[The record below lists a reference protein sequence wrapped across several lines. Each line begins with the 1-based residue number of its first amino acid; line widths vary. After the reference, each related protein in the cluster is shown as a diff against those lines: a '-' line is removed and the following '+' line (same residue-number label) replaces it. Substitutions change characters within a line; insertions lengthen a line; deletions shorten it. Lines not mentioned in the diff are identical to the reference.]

1 MRSIHMNK
9 KNSFASRKDRRFGN
23 HFVDYYTC
31 SLGYGRK
38 KRPRIRYLEWAQG
51 KVDFCSPF
59 EKDLF
64 FSMNPSD
71 SPKDIELETT
81 VEKALDKLNEEEKRF
96 IQYFYYDCF
105 SYEKISQILGKRKY
119 KLEKIHKDAKEKLKL
134 VLKSFVKKRFGI
146 SLSLDASAKDMD
158 CIICKSPHTKKL
170 DELIKKKK
178 KNQTWSRLIKLFKKD
193 YGVNIKTPQIL
204 ITHQKKHMVK

>member
-1 MRSIHMNK
+1 MKTNK

-31 SLGYGRK
+31 SSGYGRK

-105 SYEKISQILGKRKY
+105 SYEKISQILGKKKY
-119 KLEKIHKDAKEKLKL
+119 KLEKIHENATEKLKL
-134 VLKSFVKKRFGI
+134 VLKNFVKKRFGI
-146 SLSLDASAKDMD
+146 SLSLDASAKDMN
-158 CIICKSPHTKKL
+158 CIICKSPHKKKL

-178 KNQTWSRLIKLFKKD
+178 KNRP
-193 YGVNIKTPQIL
+193 GAG
-204 ITHQKKHMVK
+204 

>member
-1 MRSIHMNK
+1 MNK
-9 KNSFASRKDRRFGN
+9 KNWVASRKDRRFGN

-31 SLGYGRK
+31 SSGYGRK

-64 FSMNPSD
+64 FSQKDADAEGQETSR
-71 SPKDIELETT
+71 DIELETT
-81 VEKALDKLNEEEKRF
+81 VEKALNKLNQEEKRF

-105 SYEKISQILGKRKY
+105 SYEKISFILGKKKC

-134 VLKSFVKKRFGI
+134 VLKNFVKKRFGI
-146 SLSLDASAKDMD
+146 SLSLDASAKDTD
-158 CIICKSPHTKKL
+158 CIICKSPHREKL
-170 DELIKKKK
+170 DELIRKKK

-193 YGVNIKTPQIL
+193 YGVSVKTPQIL

>member
-64 FSMNPSD
+64 FSTNPSD
-71 SPKDIELETT
+71 SPKDIELETI

-105 SYEKISQILGKRKY
+105 SYEKISQILGKKKY
-119 KLEKIHKDAKEKLKL
+119 KLEKIHKDATEKLKL
-134 VLKSFVKKRFGI
+134 VLKNFVKKRFGI

-158 CIICKSPHTKKL
+158 CIICKSPHKKNL

-193 YGVNIKTPQIL
+193 YGVDIKTPQIL